1 MVFLILQKGVHMQ
14 EPETLSVAIEKLNK
28 KGYTEDFQAKNNLLY
43 GIKHRQSFEPGALIV
58 DEIVRFEGETDLQ
71 DESAI
76 FALRDS
82 TSGIRGTYVIAYGT
96 DMDEA
101 DMDIV
106 KKLKVKG
113 TCNSNSFKTS

>member
-1 MVFLILQKGVHMQ
+1 MQ
-14 EPETLSVAIEKLNK
+14 EPETLSMAIEKLNK
-28 KGYTEDFQAKNNLLY
+28 KGYTEDFQGKNNLLY
-43 GIKHRQSFEPGALIV
+43 AINHRQSFEPGELIV

-71 DESAI
+71 EESVI

-82 TSGIRGTYVIAYGT
+82 VSGIMGTYIVAYST

-106 KKLKVKG
+106 KKLEVKS
-113 TCNSNSFKTS
+113 TVRSNGFKTS

>member
-1 MVFLILQKGVHMQ
+1 MQ
-14 EPETLSVAIEKLNK
+14 EAETLSMAIEKLNK

-43 GIKHRQSFEPGALIV
+43 AINRREYFEPRNLDV
-58 DEIVRFEGETDLQ
+58 DQIIRFEGETDLAE
-71 DESAI
+71 ESVL

-82 TSGIRGTYVIAYGT
+82 ASGIMGTYVVAYST

-106 KKLKVKG
+106 KKLQARAI
-113 TCNSNSFKTS
+113 